1 MKTLTK
7 NVLSI
12 ILMIII
18 VLNYTSLSF
27 ASGLKD
33 EFVDEIVV
41 AEEDGSLSTVKLL
54 ADDGHSYEVINNKS
68 DKVIKIINDSKN
80 INVYEDN
87 KLVDTIFIEEY
98 NNTSLKKFWT
108 KCNYS
113 NTQKGHKGLYV
124 GIDAGTVTAIIMSII
139 GAGAVSSWAAGVATT
154 IVSDQITDIWFIKDN
169 YYRFD
174 YNVNTMKGKSET
186 TLYRR
191 NDYTGVISSTTTY
204 VPVTSMDNGR

>member
-54 ADDGHSYEVINNKS
+54 ADDGHSP
-68 DKVIKIINDSKN
+68 NDSKN

-98 NNTSLKKFWT
+98 NNTSLKKSWT
-108 KCNYS
+108 KWNYS

-124 GIDAGTVTAIIMSII
+124 GIDTGTVTAIIMSII

-204 VPVTSMDNGR
+204 GPVTSMDNGR

>member
-54 ADDGHSYEVINNKS
+54 ADDGHSP
-68 DKVIKIINDSKN
+68 NDSKN

-98 NNTSLKKFWT
+98 NNTSLKKSWT
-108 KCNYS
+108 KWNYS

-124 GIDAGTVTAIIMSII
+124 GIDTGTVTAIIMSII

-174 YNVNTMKGKSET
+174 YNANTMQGKSET

-204 VPVTSMDNGR
+204 GPVTSMDNGR

>member
-54 ADDGHSYEVINNKS
+54 ADDGHSP
-68 DKVIKIINDSKN
+68 NDSKN

-98 NNTSLKKFWT
+98 NNTSLKKSWT
-108 KCNYS
+108 KWNYS

-124 GIDAGTVTAIIMSII
+124 GIDTGTVTAIIMSII

-174 YNVNTMKGKSET
+174 YNANTMQGKSET

>member
-54 ADDGHSYEVINNKS
+54 ADDGHSP
-68 DKVIKIINDSKN
+68 NDSKN

-124 GIDAGTVTAIIMSII
+124 GIDTGTVTAIIMSII

-174 YNVNTMKGKSET
+174 YNANTMQGKSET

-204 VPVTSMDNGR
+204 GPVTSMDNGR

>member
-54 ADDGHSYEVINNKS
+54 ADDGHSP
-68 DKVIKIINDSKN
+68 NDSKN

-98 NNTSLKKFWT
+98 NNTSLKKSWT
-108 KCNYS
+108 KWNYS